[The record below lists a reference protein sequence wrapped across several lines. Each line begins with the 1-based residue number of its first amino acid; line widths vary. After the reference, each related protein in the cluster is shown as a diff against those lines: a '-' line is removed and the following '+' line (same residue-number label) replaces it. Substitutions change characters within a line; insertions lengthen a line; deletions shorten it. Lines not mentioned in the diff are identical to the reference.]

1 MSGKLIV
8 NYGIKN
14 NLRRVLFAA
23 RFLRRFKRFIINSIQ
38 HRMSIRVA
46 IADDKQINRTTV
58 KDKLMSFT
66 EIELVLEA
74 KNGHDFLEQLKHL
87 PKEKYPHVVL
97 MDLEMP
103 VMDGIQTI
111 SQGSVA
117 YPDIKF
123 IVLTVFE
130 DNEKIFEAIKAGANG
145 YLLKDDSA
153 VNIIDAIT
161 SVVEY
166 NGIPMSPSIARRT
179 MELLKHAPIPIT
191 SEKTETESVL
201 TDREMEILK
210 EMVTGKNYKAIGEKL
225 FISPLTVRKHTAN
238 IYDKLHVNSRA
249 QIINLAYKNKWI

>member
-1 MSGKLIV
+1 
-8 NYGIKN
+8 
-14 NLRRVLFAA
+14 
-23 RFLRRFKRFIINSIQ
+23 
-38 HRMSIRVA
+38 MSIRIA

-58 KDKLMSFT
+58 KEKIVAYK

-74 KNGHDFLEQLKHL
+74 KNGHDFLEQLKNL
-87 PKEKYPHVVL
+87 PVEKYPQVVL

-103 VMDGIQTI
+103 VMDGIQAI
-111 SQGSVA
+111 SIASAA

-123 IVLTVFE
+123 IVLTIFE
-130 DNEKIFEAIKAGANG
+130 DNEKIFEAVKAGAGG

-161 SVVEY
+161 NVVEY
-166 NGIPMSPSIARRT
+166 NGIPMSPAIARKT
-179 MELLKHAPIPIT
+179 MELLKHAPVPVAN
-191 SEKTETESVL
+191 EKTATESLL

-238 IYDKLHVNSRA
+238 IYEKLHVNSRA
-249 QIINLAYKNKWI
+249 QIINLAHKNKWI

>member
-1 MSGKLIV
+1 MPVKI
-8 NYGIKN
+8 
-14 NLRRVLFAA
+14 
-23 RFLRRFKRFIINSIQ
+23 
-38 HRMSIRVA
+38 A

-58 KDKLMSFT
+58 KEKIISFK

-74 KNGHDFLEQLKHL
+74 KNGHDFLEQLKVL
-87 PKEKYPHVVL
+87 SASKRPQVVL

-103 VMDGIQTI
+103 VMDGIQAI
-111 SQGSVA
+111 RLASSA

-130 DNEKIFEAIKAGANG
+130 DNEKIFEAIKAGAGG

-166 NGIPMSPSIARRT
+166 NGIPMSPAIARKAI
-179 MELLKHAPIPIT
+179 ELLKQSVVSA
-191 SEKTETESVL
+191 SNESTPADSTL
-201 TDREMEILK
+201 SDREMGILK

-225 FISPLTVRKHTAN
+225 FISPLTVRKHVAN
-238 IYDKLHVNSRA
+238 IYEKLHVNSRA
-249 QIINLAYKNKWI
+249 QIINIAHKNKWV

>member
-1 MSGKLIV
+1 MFMPTRI
-8 NYGIKN
+8 
-14 NLRRVLFAA
+14 
-23 RFLRRFKRFIINSIQ
+23 
-38 HRMSIRVA
+38 A

-58 KDKLMSFT
+58 KEKIMSFA

-74 KNGHDFLEQLKHL
+74 KNGNDFLEQLKQL
-87 PKEKYPHVVL
+87 PAEKRPQVVL

-111 SQGSVA
+111 SIASSA

-130 DNEKIFEAIKAGANG
+130 DNEKIFEAIKAGAGG
-145 YLLKDDSA
+145 YLLKDDTA

-161 SVVEY
+161 NVVEY
-166 NGIPMSPSIARRT
+166 NGIPMSPAIARKT
-179 MELLKHAPIPIT
+179 MELLKLSQPPVSNEEAIT
-191 SEKTETESVL
+191 EPLLTE
-201 TDREMEILK
+201 REMEILK

-225 FISPLTVRKHTAN
+225 FISPLTVRKHVAH

-249 QIINLAYKNKWI
+249 QIINLAHKNKWI

>member
-1 MSGKLIV
+1 
-8 NYGIKN
+8 
-14 NLRRVLFAA
+14 
-23 RFLRRFKRFIINSIQ
+23 
-38 HRMSIRVA
+38 MSIRIA

-58 KDKLMSFT
+58 KEKIVAYK

-74 KNGHDFLEQLKHL
+74 KNGHDFLEQLKNL
-87 PKEKYPHVVL
+87 PVEKKPHVVL

-111 SQGSVA
+111 SIASAA
-117 YPDIKF
+117 YSDIKF
-123 IVLTVFE
+123 IVLTIFE
-130 DNEKIFEAIKAGANG
+130 DNEKIFEAIKAGAGG

-161 SVVEY
+161 NVVEY
-166 NGIPMSPSIARRT
+166 NGIPMSPAIARKT
-179 MELLKHAPIPIT
+179 MELLKQTPAPVIN
-191 SEKTETESVL
+191 EKALKESLL

-238 IYDKLHVNSRA
+238 IYEKLHVNSRA
-249 QIINLAYKNKWI
+249 QIINLAHKNKWI

>member
-1 MSGKLIV
+1 
-8 NYGIKN
+8 
-14 NLRRVLFAA
+14 
-23 RFLRRFKRFIINSIQ
+23 
-38 HRMSIRVA
+38 MSIRIA

-58 KDKLMSFT
+58 KEKIMSFK

-87 PKEKYPHVVL
+87 PREKYPQVVL
-97 MDLEMP
+97 MDIEMP
-103 VMDGIQTI
+103 VMDGIQAI
-111 SQGSVA
+111 SIASSA

-130 DNEKIFEAIKAGANG
+130 DDEKIFEAIKAGAGG

-161 SVVEY
+161 NVVEY
-166 NGIPMSPSIARRT
+166 NGIPMSPAIARKT
-179 MELLKHAPIPIT
+179 MELLKKAPAPVT
-191 SEKTETESVL
+191 DEKISNDYQL
-201 TDREMEILK
+201 SDREMEILK

-238 IYDKLHVNSRA
+238 IYEKLHVNSRA
-249 QIINLAYKNKWI
+249 QIINLAYKNKWV

>member
-1 MSGKLIV
+1 MPTRI
-8 NYGIKN
+8 
-14 NLRRVLFAA
+14 
-23 RFLRRFKRFIINSIQ
+23 
-38 HRMSIRVA
+38 A

-58 KDKLMSFT
+58 KEKIMSFT

-74 KNGHDFLEQLKHL
+74 KNGHDFLEQLKQL
-87 PKEKYPHVVL
+87 PAEKRPQVVL

-103 VMDGIQTI
+103 AMDGIQTI
-111 SQGSVA
+111 RVAATA

-130 DNEKIFEAIKAGANG
+130 DNEKIFEAIKAGAGG
-145 YLLKDDSA
+145 YLLKDDTA

-166 NGIPMSPSIARRT
+166 NGIPMSPAIARKT
-179 MELLKHAPIPIT
+179 MELLKQFPDYV
-191 SEKTETESVL
+191 KNETHIAEPLL

-225 FISPLTVRKHTAN
+225 YISPLTVRKHVAH
-238 IYDKLHVNSRA
+238 IYEKLHVNSRA
-249 QIINLAYKNKWI
+249 QIINLAHKNRWV

>member
-1 MSGKLIV
+1 MPTRIAIV
-8 NYGIKN
+8 
-14 NLRRVLFAA
+14 
-23 RFLRRFKRFIINSIQ
+23 
-38 HRMSIRVA
+38 
-46 IADDKQINRTTV
+46 DDKQINRTTV
-58 KDKLMSFT
+58 REKITAYK

-74 KNGHDFLEQLKHL
+74 KNGHDFLEQLKRLSKEQL
-87 PKEKYPHVVL
+87 PQVVL

-103 VMDGIQTI
+103 IMDGIQTI
-111 SQGSVA
+111 SQATAA
-117 YPDIKF
+117 YHDIKF

-130 DNEKIFEAIKAGANG
+130 DDEKIFEAVKAGAGG

-161 SVVEY
+161 NVVEY

-179 MELLKHAPIPIT
+179 MELLRHTPTPVAT
-191 SEKTETESVL
+191 EKIVTESIL

-238 IYDKLHVNSRA
+238 IYEKLHVNSRA
-249 QIINLAYKNKWI
+249 QIINLAHKNKWI

>member
-1 MSGKLIV
+1 MSVKI
-8 NYGIKN
+8 
-14 NLRRVLFAA
+14 
-23 RFLRRFKRFIINSIQ
+23 SIT
-38 HRMSIRVA
+38 
-46 IADDKQINRTTV
+46 DDKQINRTTV
-58 KDKLMSFT
+58 KEKLAAYK

-87 PKEKYPHVVL
+87 PRDKHPQVAL

-111 SQGSVA
+111 AQATAA

-130 DNEKIFEAIKAGANG
+130 DDEKIFEAIKAGAGG

-161 SVVEY
+161 NVVEY
-166 NGIPMSPSIARRT
+166 NGIPMSPSIARKT
-179 MELLKHAPIPIT
+179 MELLRNAPAPVAAGMQE
-191 SEKTETESVL
+191 SESILTE
-201 TDREMEILK
+201 REMEILK

-225 FISPLTVRKHTAN
+225 FISPLTVRKHVAH
-238 IYDKLHVNSRA
+238 IYEKLHVNSRA
-249 QIINLAYKNKWI
+249 QIINLAHKNKWI

>member
-1 MSGKLIV
+1 
-8 NYGIKN
+8 
-14 NLRRVLFAA
+14 
-23 RFLRRFKRFIINSIQ
+23 
-38 HRMSIRVA
+38 MSIRVA

-58 KDKLMSFT
+58 KDKIISFK

-74 KNGHDFLEQLKHL
+74 KNGHDFLEQMKELSR
-87 PKEKYPHVVL
+87 EKYPQVVL

-103 VMDGIQTI
+103 VMDGIQAI
-111 SQGSVA
+111 SFASVA

-130 DNEKIFEAIKAGANG
+130 DNEKIFEAIKAGAGG

-166 NGIPMSPSIARRT
+166 NGIPMSPAIARKT
-179 MELLKHAPIPIT
+179 MELLKQAPAPVT
-191 SEKTETESVL
+191 SERTVSDPL
-201 TDREMEILK
+201 LSDREMEILK
-210 EMVTGKNYKAIGEKL
+210 EMVTGKNYKSIGEKL
-225 FISPLTVRKHTAN
+225 FISPLTVRKHIAN
-238 IYDKLHVNSRA
+238 IYEKLHVNSRA

>member
-1 MSGKLIV
+1 MPTRI
-8 NYGIKN
+8 
-14 NLRRVLFAA
+14 
-23 RFLRRFKRFIINSIQ
+23 
-38 HRMSIRVA
+38 A

-58 KDKLMSFT
+58 KEKIVSFT

-74 KNGHDFLEQLKHL
+74 KNGHDFLEQLKQL
-87 PKEKYPHVVL
+87 PAERRPQVVL

-111 SQGSVA
+111 SIASSA

-130 DNEKIFEAIKAGANG
+130 DNEKIFEAIKAGAGG
-145 YLLKDDSA
+145 YLLKDDTA

-161 SVVEY
+161 NVVEY
-166 NGIPMSPSIARRT
+166 NGIPMSPAIARKT
-179 MELLKHAPIPIT
+179 MELLKQSQAPVSNEEVIT
-191 SEKTETESVL
+191 EPLLTE
-201 TDREMEILK
+201 REMEILK

-225 FISPLTVRKHTAN
+225 FISPLTVRKHVAH

-249 QIINLAYKNKWI
+249 QIINLAHKNKWI

>member
-1 MSGKLIV
+1 MPTRI
-8 NYGIKN
+8 
-14 NLRRVLFAA
+14 
-23 RFLRRFKRFIINSIQ
+23 
-38 HRMSIRVA
+38 A

-58 KDKLMSFT
+58 KEKIAAFK

-74 KNGHDFLEQLKHL
+74 RNGHDFLEQLKL
-87 PKEKYPHVVL
+87 LRKDKLPHVVL

-111 SQGSVA
+111 SQATVA

-130 DNEKIFEAIKAGANG
+130 DDEKIFEAIKAGAGG

-153 VNIIDAIT
+153 VNIIDAIMN
-161 SVVEY
+161 VVEY
-166 NGIPMSPSIARRT
+166 NGIPMSPAIARKT
-179 MELLKHAPIPIT
+179 MELLKHAPSPIT
-191 SEKTETESVL
+191 SEKSETGSIL

-238 IYDKLHVNSRA
+238 IYEKLHVNSRA
-249 QIINLAYKNKWI
+249 QIINLAHKNKWI

>member
-1 MSGKLIV
+1 MPTRI
-8 NYGIKN
+8 
-14 NLRRVLFAA
+14 
-23 RFLRRFKRFIINSIQ
+23 
-38 HRMSIRVA
+38 A

-58 KDKLMSFT
+58 KEKLISFK
-66 EIELVLEA
+66 EIELVFEA

-87 PKEKYPHVVL
+87 PQEKHPHVVL

-103 VMDGIQTI
+103 IMDGIQTI
-111 SQGSVA
+111 SQATVT

-130 DNEKIFEAIKAGANG
+130 DDEKIFEAIKAGAGG

-161 SVVEY
+161 NVVEY
-166 NGIPMSPSIARRT
+166 NGIPMSPAIARKT
-179 MELLKHAPIPIT
+179 MELLRHSPTPVA
-191 SEKTETESVL
+191 SEKTETETIL
-201 TDREMEILK
+201 TDREMEILR

-238 IYDKLHVNSRA
+238 IYEKLHVNSRA
-249 QIINLAYKNKWI
+249 QIINLAHKNKWI